1 LQSSAII
8 CNNKKSLSN
17 LAAQKF
23 FDEIVRPYRNH
34 FGKFAS
40 LFPKADLAEFRKKR
54 EIINL
59 D

>member
-1 LQSSAII
+1 LQSPAIF

-23 FDEIVRPYRNH
+23 FDEIVRPQRNG
-34 FGKFAS
+34 FNKIAS
-40 LFPKADLAEFRKKR
+40 LFPKGGLAEFRKKR
-54 EIINL
+54 EIDNG